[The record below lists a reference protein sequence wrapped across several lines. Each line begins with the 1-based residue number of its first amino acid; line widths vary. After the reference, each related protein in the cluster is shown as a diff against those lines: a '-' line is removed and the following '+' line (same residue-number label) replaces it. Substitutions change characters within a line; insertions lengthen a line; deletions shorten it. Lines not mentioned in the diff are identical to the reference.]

1 MFGINIVFGTGIV
14 FGMSIMF
21 GTNIVFGLAL
31 NKKNGK
37 IYNKYEKHP

>member
-1 MFGINIVFGTGIV
+1 MIVANIMIGTIIVFGTR
-14 FGMSIMF
+14 
-21 GTNIVFGLAL
+21 TVFGLAL